1 MLEIYQPRV
10 LFISQ
15 RTEKILAKIAP
26 ALSWNIK
33 LIELDDKSLDK
44 NIITLKE
51 IVEKYRNITDPDTF
65 LPLQIDDNSKR
76 MAVIFCSS
84 GTTGFPKGVMLS
96 HKNLLVF
103 MQAAK

>member
-84 GTTGFPKGVMLS
+84 GTTGFPKGLMLS